1 MSRSLDIAD
10 AIAARLKQVATL
22 PGLSII
28 VWRQQELQAEVDRLV
43 MRNSGM
49 ALVIAFLGF
58 DNPNGQVTGQA
69 TVTRRYSLAIL
80 AKPVLLHRTAPTATD
95 AAETAARALHNW
107 DIEDPTTGAAEISV
121 TSCELEPDPDLL
133 NYTLTLEVISR
144 L

>member
-1 MSRSLDIAD
+1 MSLSLDIAD
-10 AIAARLKQVATL
+10 AIAARLKLQSTL

-28 VWRQQELQAEVDRLV
+28 VWRQQDLKAEVDRLV

-49 ALVIAFLGF
+49 ALIIAYLGF

-80 AKPVLLHRTAPTATD
+80 AKPVLLNRNAPTATH

-107 DIEDPTTGAAEISV
+107 DIEDPATGAAEIRV
-121 TSCELEPDPDLL
+121 TACELEPDPDLL